1 MRLDMHSRTE
11 VVKANYRDYQKAGKK
26 GKRELLDRLVPT
38 TGMNRDYLAHKLAT
52 YQVAEA
58 AAVKDTGGHRRKPR
72 KRGKR
77 GGRPRVYDGVFVGVL
92 SAIWQDHGQM
102 CGKLLAPMI
111 RSMIDF
117 LCASTKPDYG
127 ISAEIR
133 ALLLRVS
140 PAEVDILLRPA
151 RKAQEIKGI
160 STTRSKQTP
169 LRAQIPVQTHFDRS
183 SVKPGFFAFDTV
195 AHCGASASGHFCK
208 TLTGNDVFSGWIE
221 ERALLN
227 AANRWVKESISNI
240 ESEIPFP
247 MQGAH
252 YDNGM
257 EFING
262 PLLQWCLERH
272 IKVTRSR
279 PYHKNDNCYAEQ
291 KNFDAVRK
299 TVGYFRFDTPAEY
312 EALAEVYRF
321 LCPLYNYWY
330 PSFKLIEKVKL
341 DNGRY
346 KKVYEKVPKTPCE
359 RLLESPDVSAE
370 CKAELRRRKALY
382 NPVVL
387 NLSLNEA
394 VERLLRINREK
405 VYAQEVSCQ
414 EAV

>member
-11 VVKANYRDYQKAGKK
+11 VVKASYRDYQKAGKK
-26 GKRELLDRLVPT
+26 GKRELLDRLVAT
-38 TGMNRDYLAHKLAT
+38 TGMNRDYLAHKLANYKAT
-52 YQVAEA
+52 ESAP
-58 AAVKDTGGHRRKPR
+58 VKGKSGNKQKTRE
-72 KRGKR
+72 RGKR
-77 GGRPRVYDGVFVGVL
+77 GGRPPVYGPAFVRVL
-92 SAIWQDHGQM
+92 ISIWQDHGQM
-102 CGKLLAPMI
+102 CGKLLVPMI

-117 LCASTKPDYG
+117 LEGSTKPDYG
-127 ISAEIR
+127 ITDEIR
-133 ALLLRVS
+133 LLLLRVS
-140 PAEVDILLRPA
+140 PAEADLLLKPE
-151 RKAQEIKGI
+151 RKARRIKGI

-169 LRAQIPVQTHFDRS
+169 LRAQIPVQTHFERAS
-183 SVKPGFFAFDTV
+183 LKPGLLAFDTV

-208 TLTGNDVFSGWIE
+208 TLTGTDVFSGWIE
-221 ERALLN
+221 ERPLLN
-227 AANRWVKESISNI
+227 AANRWVQEAISNI
-240 ESEIPFP
+240 HSELPFP
-247 MQGAH
+247 MIGSH

-262 PLLQWCLERH
+262 PLLHWCLERH
-272 IKVTRSR
+272 IKATRSR

-312 EALAEVYRF
+312 AALAEVYRY

-330 PSFKLIEKVKL
+330 PSFKLIDKVKL

-346 KKVYEKVPKTPCE
+346 KKVYEKSPMTPCE
-359 RLLESPDVSAE
+359 RLLESPDISDV
-370 CKAELRRRKALY
+370 CKAELRRRKTLY

-387 NLSLNEA
+387 NCGLNEA
-394 VERLLRINREK
+394 VEKLLRINREK